1 MVTDVLL
8 LSFVLDH
15 ISLLLRLS
23 AAGVKNPGVKPRF
36 CSKAR
41 LCELRSKRDPLIAP
55 WVGSGLPCT
64 KGSTPTPRPAPQGT
78 TPG

>member
-1 MVTDVLL
+1 MDLDVVTDALL

-15 ISLLLRLS
+15 VSPLLRLS

-41 LCELRSKRDPLIAP
+41 LCELRSKREPLTASQ
-55 WVGSGLPCT
+55 VG
-64 KGSTPTPRPAPQGT
+64 
-78 TPG
+78 